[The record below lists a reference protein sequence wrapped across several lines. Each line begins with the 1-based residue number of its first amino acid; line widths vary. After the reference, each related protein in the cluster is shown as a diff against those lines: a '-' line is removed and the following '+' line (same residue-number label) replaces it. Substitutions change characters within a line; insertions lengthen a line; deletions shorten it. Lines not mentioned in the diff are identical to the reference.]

1 MISIRRSRSE
11 KLLSLKANPK
21 SPSEE
26 EALREISESISVLG
40 SNRSVFTSLIMK
52 TPHSLSP
59 LTQSLSQRKRGSEK
73 KMHKCYELE
82 TLK

>member
-26 EALREISESISVLG
+26 EAIREISESISVLG

-59 LTQSLSQRKRGSEK
+59 LTQSLSQRNRGSEK
-73 KMHKCYELE
+73 KNAQMLR
-82 TLK
+82 T

>member
-26 EALREISESISVLG
+26 EAIREISESISVLG

-73 KMHKCYELE
+73 KNAQMLR
-82 TLK
+82 T